1 MRYFQTSGRAAWRI
15 AFAACAAG
23 ALAACGEES
32 LPSGVTPNEATG
44 RVRVVNAVSDP
55 TRADRVNITV
65 AGTPLAVNIAYGAVA
80 PAVGVQPNPAPYY
93 PIYVGTWP
101 LAVRRTADTTVKVL
115 DETIDIAA
123 NTDYTVIVLG
133 QSSGVSA
140 TRLTDDNTAPAGG
153 TVRLRVVHTSLSA
166 PGTVDIYVTATT
178 ADIATL
184 APTAANVP
192 RGGATPYLSLAP
204 GVHRVRVTAPG
215 SKTTL
220 LDTTLPSLAAGAA
233 RTVLVLDRAAGG
245 LPAVSSVLA
254 DQ

>member
-1 MRYFQTSGRAAWRI
+1 MPFINTSRRAAWRTV
-15 AFAACAAG
+15 FAAATAG
-23 ALAACGEES
+23 VLAACGEES
-32 LPSGVTPNEATG
+32 LPTGVTPNQATG
-44 RVRVVNAVSDP
+44 RLRVVNAVSDP

-80 PAVGVQPNPAPYY
+80 PALGVQPNPATYY
-93 PIYVGTWP
+93 PIYAGAWP

-115 DETIDIAA
+115 DETIDVAA

-133 QSSGVSA
+133 QSTGVSV
-140 TRLTDDNTAPAGG
+140 TQLTDNNSAPADG

-166 PGTVDIYVTATT
+166 PGTVDIYVTAATT
-178 ADIATL
+178 DIATVP
-184 APTAANVP
+184 PTAAGVP
-192 RGGATPYLSLAP
+192 LGGATPYLSLAP
-204 GVHRVRVTAPG
+204 GVHRVRVTAAG
-215 SKTTL
+215 SKSTL
-220 LDTTLPSLAAGAA
+220 LDTNLPALAAGAA